1 MEEIMKK
8 KSIYLKFLSFIL
20 SLFLAIPLNVVSA
33 LAAATT
39 TEIKHE
45 SPGEY
50 YPGFRIKLDAEVTD
64 DVGIMVARCYF
75 KTKKQENFVFVNMA
89 QEPDSHYLATL
100 PAPWVN
106 SESIDYVFVVVNT
119 EKKVVRSQVFTIE
132 EEDTEAAATW
142 EGMGEVRE
150 MRLDV
155 VQEAVEEYEV
165 VANQL
170 RAEVKGKLSKYQT
183 DLDQGQ
189 LDVNT
194 ELDRASE
201 KLMDFYDKNVV
212 VSEVPDYLKYG
223 LLAEGL
229 YTDAQIAAAG
239 GVLDVSENTG
249 AASAGSIKAVDGG
262 LPWGWIALGTVAVG
276 GGVAVAVGSG
286 GSGGGHHGGGVAPP
300 PSGGTL
306 LASFTAPDPQSPPYI
321 MQIIS
326 HNAVLV
332 PADLTY
338 NGAPIGDGSYQSGIE
353 DFPLPGVGGVVR
365 FTLTSDVSGGSLEF
379 HFSTG
384 GGRQPAP
391 FTGYPINGN
400 VGDYID
406 LHTR

>member
-1 MEEIMKK
+1 MKTNRK
-8 KSIYLKFLSFIL
+8 CLKLLVTIL
-20 SLFLAIPLNVVSA
+20 SMLLVMPLNIVSA
-33 LAAATT
+33 MAAATT

-50 YPGFRIKLDAEVTD
+50 YPGFRISLDAEVTD
-64 DVGIMVARCYF
+64 DVGVMVARCYF
-75 KTKKQENFVFVNMA
+75 KTKKQENFVFVDMV

-106 SESIDYVFVVVNT
+106 SESIDYVFVVVNK

-142 EGMGEVRE
+142 EGMGEVKE
-150 MRLDV
+150 IRLDV

-170 RAEVKGKLSKYQT
+170 RAEVKDKLSKYQR
-183 DLDQGQ
+183 DLAEGRMN
-189 LDVNT
+189 VNT

-201 KLMDFYDKNVV
+201 KLRDFYDKNVV
-212 VSEVPDYLKYG
+212 VSEVPDHLKYG

-229 YTDAQIAAAG
+229 YTDVQIAAAG

-249 AASAGSIKAVDGG
+249 AASAGSIKAGDGG
-262 LPWGWIALGTVAVG
+262 LPWGWIALGSAVAVG
-276 GGVAVAVGSG
+276 GGVAVAVSDGG
-286 GSGGGHHGGGVAPP
+286 GSSHHGGGVVP
-300 PSGGTL
+300 PSPGGTL
-306 LASFTAPDPQSPPYI
+306 LASFTAPNPQSPPYI

-326 HNAVLV
+326 HSSVLV
-332 PADLTY
+332 PATLTY
-338 NGAPIGDGSYQSGIE
+338 NGAPIGDGNYQSGTE
-353 DFPLPGVGGVVR
+353 DFPLPGVGGVVL
-365 FTLTSDVSGGSLEF
+365 FTLTSDVSGGALEF

-384 GGRQPAP
+384 GGRQPGLGTP
-391 FTGYPINGN
+391 YIVNGN
-400 VGDYID
+400 AGDYIQ